1 MNISLQQK
9 GENMSV
15 NEVKNKSKGKAK
27 YIILIILILLI
38 IAAAFLI
45 PRYNRYLKEKRAK
58 EIRTALEDVRN
69 AVDQTWKSSGS
80 ISGITLEGVLEQ
92 AGVSPKIRDKWQFAI
107 AWKLTEIY
115 TTEMVDKL
123 KDVNT
128 NQMAYVAPYRLIMAS
143 ATANNPLR
151 EGTKIWLNGDTNTYH
166 GFGVDDKVEPV
177 WAEILPNP

>member
-1 MNISLQQK
+1 
-9 GENMSV
+9 MSV
-15 NEVKNKSKGKAK
+15 NEVKNKPRGRTK

-38 IAAAFLI
+38 VAAAFLI

-58 EIRTALEDVRN
+58 EIRTALEEVRN
-69 AVDQTWKSSGS
+69 AVDQTWKSAGS

-92 AGVSPKIRDKWQFAI
+92 ANISPKIRDKWQFAI

-128 NQMAYVAPYRLIMAS
+128 NQMAYVSPYRIIMAS
-143 ATANNPLR
+143 SKGSAGLK
-151 EGTKIWLNGDTNTYH
+151 EGTKIWFSGDTNSYH
-166 GFGVDDKVEPV
+166 GFGVDDKVEPD
-177 WAEILPNP
+177 WADIFPNP